1 MPKVLAV
8 DDQDDMR
15 WLLAHLLR
23 ERGFEVLTAEDGEET
38 LERVKREAPQVV
50 LLDLKIPRLDG
61 MQVLEKIRAI
71 DSEVPV
77 IVITAY
83 GDIPSAVKA
92 MKLGAYDFLTKP
104 FNNEDLLFTVQ
115 NRSKSGRAA

>member
-23 ERGFEVLTAEDGEET
+23 ERGFEVLTAEDGEEA

>member
-23 ERGFEVLTAEDGEET
+23 ERGLEVLTAEDGEEA